1 MHIIIRGKNR
11 VYECQFYTFKGSLMK
26 KLLIISCI
34 TAPVL
39 LLAGN
44 TVKKNNPV
52 EQKGNSQVTQ
62 RIKTGS
68 GLEYE
73 VIEKG
78 EGASPRA
85 GQRVTVHYTGYL
97 NNNGKEG
104 AKFDSSVD
112 RNQPFTFT
120 IGVGQVIRG
129 WDEGVMSM
137 KIGEKRRLFI
147 PAELGYGS
155 RGAAGVIPPNA
166 GLIFEVRLIS
176 IS

>member
-1 MHIIIRGKNR
+1 
-11 VYECQFYTFKGSLMK
+11 MK
-26 KLLIISCI
+26 RLLLVSSMC
-34 TAPVL
+34 TPAL
-39 LLAGN
+39 LLAGCTNSDNANKN
-44 TVKKNNPV
+44 TMT
-52 EQKGNSQVTQ
+52 EQKGTENVTDKK
-62 RIKTGS
+62 KTES

-73 VIEKG
+73 IRKAG
-78 EGASPRA
+78 SGASPRA
-85 GQRVTVHYTGYL
+85 GQQVTVHYTGWL
-97 NNNGKEG
+97 DNKGKEG

-120 IGVGQVIRG
+120 IGVGRVIKG

-155 RGAAGVIPPNA
+155 RGAGAVIPPHA
-166 GLIFEVRLIS
+166 ALIFDVELIS

>member
-1 MHIIIRGKNR
+1 
-11 VYECQFYTFKGSLMK
+11 MK
-26 KLLIISCI
+26 RLLLVSSMC
-34 TAPVL
+34 TPAL
-39 LLAGN
+39 LLAGCTNSDNANKN
-44 TVKKNNPV
+44 TMTAQKGTENVTYKKN
-52 EQKGNSQVTQ
+52 
-62 RIKTGS
+62 KTES

-73 VIEKG
+73 IRKAG
-78 EGASPRA
+78 SGASPRA
-85 GQRVTVHYTGYL
+85 GQQVTVHYTGWL
-97 NNNGKEG
+97 DNKGQEG

-120 IGVGQVIRG
+120 IGVGRVIKG

-155 RGAAGVIPPNA
+155 RGAGAVIPPHA
-166 GLIFEVRLIS
+166 ALIFDVELIS